1 VAENYQNGAFLP
13 LFLDLPQEQAGGM
26 EIFGIILFIVLITAV
41 AATVSALLKDGR
53 GHNPPI
59 NSKEPWSA
67 FDAPSSPYWN
77 PRIY

>member
-1 VAENYQNGAFLP
+1 VAENCLNGAFLP
-13 LFLDLPQEQAGGM
+13 LFLSSRQEKTEGM

-41 AATVSALLKDGR
+41 AATVTALLKDGR

-67 FDAPSSPYWN
+67 FDAPSTPYWN

>member
-1 VAENYQNGAFLP
+1 
-13 LFLDLPQEQAGGM
+13 M

-41 AATVSALLKDGR
+41 AATVTALLKDGR

-67 FDAPSSPYWN
+67 LDAPSAPYWN